1 MRDYAVFLADIVEA
15 MTKIQRYTEDLTFND
30 FTANDLV
37 ADAVARNLE
46 VIGEASRNVPE
57 EIKNRHP
64 EIPWSRMIGLRNLVI
79 HEYFGRIIL
88 LSDHAKMMGSSSIGG
103 LFYCDGDGDRRGA
116 SLNPVP
122 ERRAASDEL
131 RLGL

>member
-64 EIPWSRMIGLRNLVI
+64 EIPWSRMIGFAEPG
-79 HEYFGRIIL
+79 H
-88 LSDHAKMMGSSSIGG
+88 
-103 LFYCDGDGDRRGA
+103 
-116 SLNPVP
+116 P
-122 ERRAASDEL
+122 
-131 RLGL
+131 